1 MGETRNN
8 EEQVLADSCAGD
20 SARRR
25 RLFAAILV
33 LMALFTFM
41 VLGHFAVG
49 QNGMTN
55 LDLQISDQLRGYAR
69 ESATSERLFFW
80 ITTCG
85 NTDTLALLSLVV
97 AVILTGQM
105 LWRRRYESLAAFWII
120 ATAGVGLLN
129 LELKNAFG
137 RARPFNAPAAGWS
150 FPSGHSMGS
159 FVVYGMLAYVIV
171 LSIRRPRLRNA
182 LVFTLALLVLAIGFS
197 RVYLGAHWPSDVI
210 GGFMAGT
217 VWLTLCVCGNEFA
230 RRRKMASAAPIAEA
244 PDAATTAA

>member
-1 MGETRNN
+1 
-8 EEQVLADSCAGD
+8 
-20 SARRR
+20 
-25 RLFAAILV
+25 
-33 LMALFTFM
+33 MALFTFM

-69 ESATSERLFFW
+69 ESAASERLFFW

-97 AVILTGQM
+97 AVTLTCQM

-120 ATAGVGLLN
+120 ATAGGGLLN

-171 LSIRRPRLRNA
+171 LSIRRPRLRNT
-182 LVFTLALLVLAIGFS
+182 LVFALALLVLAIGFS

-217 VWLTLCVCGNEFA
+217 VWLTLCVSGNEFT
-230 RRRKMASAAPIAEA
+230 RRRPKPATAPAIGEA

>member
-8 EEQVLADSCAGD
+8 GEQVLADSCQHAD
-20 SARRR
+20 ARRR
-25 RLFAAILV
+25 RLFAALLL

-49 QNGMTN
+49 QNGLTN
-55 LDLQISDQLRGYAR
+55 LDLQISDELRGHAR
-69 ESATSERLFFW
+69 ESAASERLFYW

-97 AVILTGQM
+97 AAMLTGQM

-129 LELKNAFG
+129 IELKSAFA
-137 RARPFNAPAAGWS
+137 RARPTGAPVSGWS

-171 LSIRRPRLRNA
+171 LSVRRPRPRNA
-182 LVFTLALLVLAIGFS
+182 LICTLALLVLAIGFS
-197 RVYLGAHWPSDVI
+197 RVYLGAHWPSDVL

-217 VWLTLCVCGNEFA
+217 VWLTLCVCGNEFT
-230 RRRKMASAAPIAEA
+230 RRPKRATAAPIAEA